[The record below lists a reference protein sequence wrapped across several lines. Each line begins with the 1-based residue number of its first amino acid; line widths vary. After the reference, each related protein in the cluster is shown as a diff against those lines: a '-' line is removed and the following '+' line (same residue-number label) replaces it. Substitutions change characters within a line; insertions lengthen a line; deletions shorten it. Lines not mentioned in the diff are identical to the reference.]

1 MSVLFSLIVAYFVGE
16 SLFVKQDVRCILFSR
31 NISSLAGNTA
41 MLFGIALVPL
51 VYQQTIIG
59 TVPFWASIFSLCL
72 IGEKIGGVTIIA
84 MLISFAGVLIV
95 ACSSYILN
103 EDEEI
108 DTNNHETYG
117 IESVGVA
124 NLVGCSLMLVNAVL
138 MALASVTTRMIQK
151 QHWVIIQFWF
161 SVIAIITMTIIY
173 VCMSVPL
180 GEINRIFDYSGE

>member
-1 MSVLFSLIVAYFVGE
+1 MSALFSLIVAYFVGE
-16 SLFVKQDVRCILFSR
+16 SLFVKKDVRCILFSR

-108 DTNNHETYG
+108 DTKNHETYG

-124 NLVGCSLMLVNAVL
+124 NLVGCSLILVNAVL
-138 MALASVTTRMIQK
+138 MALSTVTTRMIQK

-161 SVIAIITMTIIY
+161 SFIAIITMTIIY
-173 VCMSVPL
+173 LCTSAPM

>member
-161 SVIAIITMTIIY
+161 SFIAIITMTIIY
-173 VCMSVPL
+173 LCTSAPM